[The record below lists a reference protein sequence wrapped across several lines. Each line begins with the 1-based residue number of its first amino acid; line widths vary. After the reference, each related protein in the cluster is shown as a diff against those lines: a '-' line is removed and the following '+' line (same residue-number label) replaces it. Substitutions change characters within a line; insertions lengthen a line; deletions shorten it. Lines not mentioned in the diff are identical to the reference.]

1 MSKRMPRRN
10 SDSLFSEVFLP
21 EETRAI
27 KHEAREVTGRVL
39 GPIAHRLNTTPE
51 SVDAF
56 PRDAFAALAKAG
68 LYAIPFGAGVGG
80 RGLKYPMLA
89 TLTVMEELAYFAP
102 GLTSALYDAQ
112 ALLVGKTLEA
122 NPGPLSETWLPK
134 LVRGEMIGSFATSE
148 PAASTDLSVASIQTV
163 AKQTGNGWRVTGRK
177 RWITNSPVADLC
189 LTLCRT
195 DDSLTMLAIDLH
207 ADGVHVGSPDRKM
220 GNYAQ
225 LTADIT
231 FENVFVPED
240 AVVGAAGK
248 GLRVALGA
256 LALGR
261 MGIGAV
267 GTGMAQAAFDHA
279 VRHTENRAV
288 FGQKIAQ
295 FQHWQ
300 FTFANHAIGI
310 ENARSLYQKAAYR
323 HDLDPS
329 DVEPQAAMAKIVGT
343 ELAVDV
349 ARSAIQACGAYGF
362 VRELAGTGESFP
374 LESIYR
380 DAKIGEIYEG
390 ANEIQRMII
399 ARSIFGRSLVG

>member
-1 MSKRMPRRN
+1 MTAPRRN
-10 SDSLFSEVFLP
+10 SDTLFSDVFLP
-21 EETRAI
+21 EETIAIRTEVRAVC
-27 KHEAREVTGRVL
+27 EQVL
-39 GPIAHRLNTTPE
+39 RPAAHKLNTTPE
-51 SVDAF
+51 SVEAF
-56 PRDAFAALAKAG
+56 PREIFNALAKAG
-68 LYAIPFGAGVGG
+68 LYTIPYSSALGG

-112 ALLVGKTLEA
+112 ALLVGKLLA
-122 NPGPLSETWLPK
+122 SFPGPVSEQWLPR
-134 LVRGEMIGSFATSE
+134 LTRGEMIGSFATSE
-148 PAASTDLSVASIQTV
+148 PAASTDLSAASIQTIATRSV
-163 AKQTGNGWRVTGRK
+163 DGWRISGRK
-177 RWITNSPVADLC
+177 RWITNSPVADIC

-195 DDSLTMLAIDLH
+195 GESLTMLAIDLH
-207 ADGVHVGSPDRKM
+207 ADGVRVGAPDLKM

-231 FENVFVPED
+231 FDNVHAPD
-240 AVVGAAGK
+240 SAVLGGVGK
-248 GLRVALGA
+248 GLRVALSA

-267 GTGMAQAAFDHA
+267 GTGMAQAAFDYA
-279 VRHTENRAV
+279 VRHTENRSV

-300 FTFANHAIGI
+300 FKFADHAMGI
-310 ENARSLYQKAAYR
+310 ENARALYQKAAYR
-323 HDLDPS
+323 YDLNPA
-329 DVEPQAAMAKIVGT
+329 DVEPQAAMAKVAGT

-362 VRELAGTGESFP
+362 VRELAATGESFP
-374 LESIYR
+374 LEAIYR

-399 ARSIFGRSLVG
+399 ARSIFGRALVG

>member
-1 MSKRMPRRN
+1 MSTPRRC
-10 SDSLFSEVFLP
+10 SDHLFSDILLP

-27 KHEAREVTGRVL
+27 RSEARATAERIL
-39 GPIAHRLNTTPE
+39 RPAAHRLNTTPE
-51 SVDAF
+51 SIDAF
-56 PRDAFAALAKAG
+56 PREVFVALADAG
-68 LYAIPFGAGVGG
+68 LYSIPFTANVGG

-102 GLTSALYDAQ
+102 GVASSLYDAQ

-122 NPGPLSETWLPK
+122 HPGPLTQHWLPK
-134 LVRGEMIGSFATSE
+134 LVRGEMVGSFATSE

-163 AKQTGNGWRVTGRK
+163 ATRTGDGWLVNGRK
-177 RWITNSPVADLC
+177 RWITNAPVADIC

-207 ADGVHVGSPDRKM
+207 AAGVHVGAPDLKM
-220 GNYAQ
+220 GNHAQ
-225 LTADIT
+225 LTADVA
-231 FENVFVPED
+231 FKDVLVPAD
-240 AVVGAAGK
+240 AVVGPIGK

-267 GTGMAQAAFDHA
+267 GTGMAQAAFDYA
-279 VRHTENRAV
+279 VRHTENRSV
-288 FGQKIAQ
+288 FGKKIAQ
-295 FQHWQ
+295 FQHWH
-300 FTFANHAIGI
+300 FTFANLAIGI
-310 ENARSLYQKAAYR
+310 ENGRSLYQKAAYR
-323 HDLDPS
+323 YDLNPA
-329 DVEPQAAMAKIVGT
+329 DVEPQAAMAKVVGT
-343 ELAVDV
+343 ELAVDA

-362 VRELAGTGESFP
+362 VRELSGTGESYP

-390 ANEIQRMII
+390 ANEIQRTII
-399 ARSIFGRSLVG
+399 ARAIFGRDLVG